1 MGAAKRKIRLSADGK
16 SARFF
21 KTQIVNRCANEPFA
35 IQRGNHLTVHASP
48 LWLPSQ
54 NGAFLVCLQPHH
66 ATVLASVIS
75 VFNGAKPVPLC
86 EPSQNGWLLDWP
98 QLHQ

>member
-21 KTQIVNRCANEPFA
+21 KTQIVNRCVNGSFA

-48 LWLPSQ
+48 L
-54 NGAFLVCLQPHH
+54 
-66 ATVLASVIS
+66 
-75 VFNGAKPVPLC
+75 
-86 EPSQNGWLLDWP
+86 
-98 QLHQ
+98 